1 MIRLCTMDDAA
12 TIYEIINDAASAYK
26 GTIPE
31 DRYREPYMPVEELE
45 AEIADGVLFWGVERD
60 GGLVGVMGIQD
71 KGEVALIRH
80 AYVRTTERN
89 GGIGT
94 RLLSHLMSQ
103 TEKPVLIGT
112 WEAAEWAI
120 RFYQKNGF
128 AFVSPE
134 EKRILLQ
141 RFWNVP
147 ERQIETSVVLCDSRW
162 SAN

>member
-1 MIRLCTMDDAA
+1 MIRLCTMDDAT

-26 GTIPE
+26 GRIPE

-45 AEIADGVLFWGVERD
+45 AEIADGVLFWGVERN
-60 GGLVGVMGIQD
+60 GSLVGVMGIQD

-94 RLLSHLMSQ
+94 RLLSHLMGQ

-128 AFVSPE
+128 ALVSPD

-147 ERQIETSVVLCDSRW
+147 ERQIETSVVLCDNRW
-162 SAN
+162 SAK

>member
-1 MIRLCTMDDAA
+1 
-12 TIYEIINDAASAYK
+12 
-26 GTIPE
+26 
-31 DRYREPYMPVEELE
+31 MPVEELE
-45 AEIADGVLFWGVERD
+45 AEIADGVLFWGVERH
-60 GGLVGVMGIQD
+60 GSLVGVMGIQD

-94 RLLSHLMSQ
+94 RLLSHIIGQ

-112 WEAAEWAI
+112 WEAAQWAI

-128 AFVSPE
+128 ALVSPE

-147 ERQIETSVVLCDSRW
+147 ERQVETAVVLCDSRW
-162 SAN
+162 SAK